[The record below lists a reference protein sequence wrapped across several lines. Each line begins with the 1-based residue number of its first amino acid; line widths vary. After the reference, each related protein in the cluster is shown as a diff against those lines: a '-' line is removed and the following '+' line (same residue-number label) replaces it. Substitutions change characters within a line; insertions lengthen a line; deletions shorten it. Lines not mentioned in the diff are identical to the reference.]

1 MTKETVRKC
10 IVSGKVLEKDKL
22 LRFTVTTEGLV
33 IPDFKKRLPGKGVYV
48 TNSKSMLL
56 EAVSKGS
63 FGKALK
69 TQVKANK
76 ELVAQVESV
85 LFKQALDA
93 ISLAKKSGT
102 LVLGLDKV
110 LDAIKKDKAAFVLE
124 AVDAG
129 EDGHKKI
136 LSAAKDI
143 EIFRLFNYSISL

>member
-63 FGKALK
+63 FGKALLRCPDF
-69 TQVKANK
+69 A
-76 ELVAQVESV
+76 
-85 LFKQALDA
+85 
-93 ISLAKKSGT
+93 
-102 LVLGLDKV
+102 
-110 LDAIKKDKAAFVLE
+110 E
-124 AVDAG
+124 AT
-129 EDGHKKI
+129 
-136 LSAAKDI
+136 
-143 EIFRLFNYSISL
+143 